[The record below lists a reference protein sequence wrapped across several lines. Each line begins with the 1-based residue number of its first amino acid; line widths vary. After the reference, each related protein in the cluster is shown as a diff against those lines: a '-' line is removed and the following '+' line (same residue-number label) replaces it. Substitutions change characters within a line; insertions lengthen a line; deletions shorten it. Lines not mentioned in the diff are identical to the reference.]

1 MPKKFTPRP
10 YQEIA
15 ISHVLKY
22 LRCAVWLPMGMGK
35 SAVILS
41 ALNRL
46 SVVEQ
51 VYPALILAPLRVARD
66 TWPDEQKK
74 WTDFSHIKI
83 SAIVGDAESRIRA
96 TKVKADIYTC
106 NYENLVWLIDY
117 YGDKWPFV
125 TVIADESI
133 KLKNFRSRQGG
144 KRSGALGKIAFSK
157 IFRRISEQHMGLYLC
172 VSSYDFF
179 GLGMKWGS
187 KLKRFG
193 IFETFSGLSTNI

>member
-83 SAIVGDAESRIRA
+83 SPFLFIIPVN
-96 TKVKADIYTC
+96 KLF
-106 NYENLVWLIDY
+106 NYV
-117 YGDKWPFV
+117 
-125 TVIADESI
+125 SI
-133 KLKNFRSRQGG
+133 KSPN
-144 KRSGALGKIAFSK
+144 
-157 IFRRISEQHMGLYLC
+157 
-172 VSSYDFF
+172 
-179 GLGMKWGS
+179 
-187 KLKRFG
+187 KL
-193 IFETFSGLSTNI
+193 